1 MGDISHTTGNVGIG
15 TSSPVTK
22 LHISGLGNSTTL
34 TGTGALG
41 GLHFTQNASNDSYVG
56 FTTSATTTSSTTQGG
71 ILIQGSGAYGTKIH
85 FLTTDAYVDG
95 MKQRMT
101 LDHLGNLGIGTAS
114 PTVKLDV
121 VGDIKALSGITAT
134 GLTASGKASV
144 KNIKITN
151 SPAVYPALNSA
162 TSGFRYGISAGP
174 YNATNYTANPAQAYN
189 VSYTR
194 IGRLVVVNGVVKTN
208 SQLGAPNG
216 IILRG
221 LPKPN
226 KYHLFHTG
234 SPDVVPS
241 SGALVGPAGD
251 TYRFDIDETG
261 TMLFQAG
268 NTLAPNNWFLVHC
281 KYFTAADEQ

>member
-1 MGDISHTTGNVGIG
+1 MADISHTTGNVGIG
-15 TSSPVTK
+15 TSSPITK

-34 TGTGALG
+34 TGTGASG

-56 FTTSATTTSSTTQGG
+56 FTTSGGTTSTTTTQGG

-95 MKQRMT
+95 MKHRMT
-101 LDHLGNLGIGTAS
+101 LDPTGNLGIGTVS
-114 PTVKLDV
+114 PTAKLDV

-144 KNIKITN
+144 KNIKITDG
-151 SPAVYPALNSA
+151 PVYPALNSA

-174 YNATNYTANPAQAYN
+174 YNATSYGTNPAQAYN
-189 VSYTR
+189 VSYMR

-208 SQLGAPNG
+208 SQLAAPG
-216 IILRG
+216 VLLAG

-226 KYHLFHTG
+226 RYHLFHSG
-234 SPDVVPS
+234 SPGAVPS
-241 SGALVGPAGD
+241 SGGISGPPGD
-251 TYRFDIDETG
+251 TYRFDIDESG
-261 TMLFQAG
+261 TMLLQAS
-268 NTLAPNNWFLVHC
+268 TALPANNWFSVHC